1 MVPRVSGRERFKYNS
16 IVTVFIFQDYQSG
29 SLKPHLRSQPRPSK
43 QSGPVKVVVGS
54 TFEDVVMDTDRHVL
68 IEFYA
73 PWCGHCKALE
83 PKYKKL
89 AKQFKDEESV
99 IIAKF
104 DATANDAP
112 PGFDFTGFPTIFFVR
127 AGTNEIS
134 VYQGQREVKDM
145 SKFVRK
151 EANLKKSKKKSKEE
165 L

>member
-1 MVPRVSGRERFKYNS
+1 MVGSNFEE
-16 IVTVFIFQDYQSG
+16 IVLD
-29 SLKPHLRSQPRPSK
+29 PSK
-43 QSGPVKVVVGS
+43 
-54 TFEDVVMDTDRHVL
+54 HVL
-68 IEFYA
+68 VEFYA

-89 AKQFKDEESV
+89 AKQFKNENTV

-127 AGTNEIS
+127 AGDNNIS
-134 VYQGQREVKDM
+134 VYQGQREAKDM
-145 SKFVRK
+145 SKYVKK
-151 EANLKKSKKKSKEE
+151 EANLSSKTKKTKKVSKDE

>member
-1 MVPRVSGRERFKYNS
+1 
-16 IVTVFIFQDYQSG
+16 
-29 SLKPHLRSQPRPSK
+29 
-43 QSGPVKVVVGS
+43 
-54 TFEDVVMDTDRHVL
+54 MDAGKHVL

-89 AKQFKDEESV
+89 AKQFKDEDSV
-99 IIAKF
+99 VIAKF
-104 DATANDAP
+104 DATTNDAP
-112 PGFDFTGFPTIFFVR
+112 PGFEFTGFPTIFFVR
-127 AGTNEIS
+127 AATNEIS

-151 EANLKKSKKKSKEE
+151 EAKLKKSKKKSKEE

>member
-1 MVPRVSGRERFKYNS
+1 MLDAGK
-16 IVTVFIFQDYQSG
+16 
-29 SLKPHLRSQPRPSK
+29 
-43 QSGPVKVVVGS
+43 
-54 TFEDVVMDTDRHVL
+54 HVL
-68 IEFYA
+68 VEFYA

-89 AKQFKDEESV
+89 AKQFKDEDSV
-99 IIAKF
+99 VIAKF

-112 PGFDFTGFPTIFFVR
+112 PGFEFTGFPTIFFVR
-127 AGTNEIS
+127 AATNEIS

-151 EANLKKSKKKSKEE
+151 EAKLKKSKKKSKEE